1 MTDTRPSGLSLLTIA
16 VAAGVVGGVL
26 TVAYAIV
33 LVGVVETQ
41 GVRDALAHSAPF
53 VIATV
58 VYAIAGLI
66 VWLLALAMIIV
77 HLRRHSASW
86 RESRENPELHGSR
99 VGRMWLLVLSWVFIA
114 LNPILG
120 ALTITFV
127 GIAAVALGAMC
138 GEAVSATCGL

>member
-1 MTDTRPSGLSLLTIA
+1 MTDTRPGGLSFLTIA
-16 VAAGVVGGVL
+16 LAAGVVGGVL
-26 TVAYAIV
+26 TVAYAVV
-33 LVGVVETQ
+33 LLGVVQTQ
-41 GVRDALAHSAPF
+41 GVRDALSHTGPF

-58 VYAIAGLI
+58 VYAGAGLI

-77 HLRRHSASW
+77 HLTRHSAPW
-86 RESRENPELHGSR
+86 RESRADPELHGSR

-120 ALTITFV
+120 AVTITVV
-127 GIAAVALGAMC
+127 GIAAVTLGAMC